1 MRCSRRIAEAVE
13 RDIRMVGART
23 HIHSIRQEIQNS
35 SQPLFPVIR
44 EETGQLVGVFSKSD
58 LLDPPRQRLVLVDH
72 NELSQAVPGA
82 ADANILEVIDHHRLS
97 GNLVSREPI
106 RFINEPVG
114 STSTIVARLFQ
125 MQGQEPSVPV
135 AMCLCAG
142 IISDTLKLTSPT
154 TRSMDREM
162 LPWLAGLAGIEVD
175 TFARDFFAAGSLL
188 RTAAADSIL
197 NTDRKEFNEYGWRI
211 TISQIE
217 ELGLDD
223 FPRRREELAAAL
235 EAFRAAAGYDFSCLL
250 VTDIRK
256 HSSLL
261 LTAGNRAVVR
271 EIDFPQLGPD
281 LFELDGVVS
290 RKKQFFPFISRA
302 LAKAQRE

>member
-1 MRCSRRIAEAVE
+1 
-13 RDIRMVGART
+13 
-23 HIHSIRQEIQNS
+23 
-35 SQPLFPVIR
+35 
-44 EETGQLVGVFSKSD
+44 
-58 LLDPPRQRLVLVDH
+58 
-72 NELSQAVPGA
+72 
-82 ADANILEVIDHHRLS
+82 
-97 GNLVSREPI
+97 
-106 RFINEPVG
+106 
-114 STSTIVARLFQ
+114 VARLFQ

-188 RTAAADSIL
+188 RTAAAESIL
-197 NTDRKEFNEYGWRI
+197 NTDRKEFNEHGWRI

-261 LTAGNRAVVR
+261 LTAGNRAVVQ